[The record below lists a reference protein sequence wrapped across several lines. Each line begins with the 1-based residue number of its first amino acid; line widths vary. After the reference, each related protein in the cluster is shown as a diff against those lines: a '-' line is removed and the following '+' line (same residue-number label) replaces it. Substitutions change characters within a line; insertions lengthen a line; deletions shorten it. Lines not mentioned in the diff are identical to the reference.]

1 MQNRL
6 NLNPELLQA
15 AIDLDTS
22 TPNRCPLVDRRRIT
36 G

>member
-1 MQNRL
+1 MQNSL

-22 TPNRCPLVDRRRIT
+22 TPIDALWSIIVE
-36 G
+36 